1 MDEKFACFLLSVS
14 DQMGTKSIDSLKSY
28 TGSYSDSIN
37 TDPELFFREKL
48 INKAQ
53 YAGLLKTRHDM
64 NAHKKYYEQVMSHG
78 VHAVIREEAEYP
90 ERLRNIPYP
99 PVILFYRGSL
109 PEDSLP
115 SASVIGARNCSD
127 YGISAARFFAGE
139 LAVNGVQIVSG
150 MAYGIDSAAASGA
163 LSVGGKSYAVL
174 GSGVNICYPKESY
187 SLYKKMA
194 GISEASCGG
203 IISEF
208 HPAAEALP
216 SHFAM
221 RNRIIAGL
229 GDVLIVIE
237 AKDKSGTFITVDH
250 ALSQGK
256 DVFALPG
263 RITDP
268 LGRGCNKLLKD
279 GALPLTEPEDVL
291 SYLGIDKDNSVS
303 FPEKDISSLSAKCR
317 MVYAA
322 LSAEPMHIE
331 QIAARLSV
339 DIPELIVL
347 LENLEIYGFAV
358 STANAYW
365 RRSLD

>member
-1 MDEKFACFLLSVS
+1 MDEKFACFLLSIS
-14 DQMGTKSIDSLKSY
+14 EQMGAKSIDLLKNY
-28 TGSYSDSIN
+28 TGSYSDSISA
-37 TDPELFFREKL
+37 DPELFLREKL

-53 YAGLLKTRHDM
+53 YTGLLKTKQNISTHE
-64 NAHKKYYEQVMSHG
+64 KYYKQAVSHG
-78 VHAVIREEAEYP
+78 VHAVIREETEYP

-99 PVILFYRGSL
+99 PVILFYRGGL
-109 PEDSLP
+109 PEDNLP
-115 SASVIGARNCSD
+115 AVSVIGARSCSD
-127 YGISAARFFAGE
+127 YGISAAKFFAGE
-139 LAVNGVQIVSG
+139 LAKKGIQIVSG

-163 LSVGGKSYAVL
+163 MSAGGKSYAVL
-174 GSGVNICYPKESY
+174 GSGVNVCYPRESY
-187 SLYKKMA
+187 CLYKKMA
-194 GISEASCGG
+194 GISETSCGG
-203 IISEF
+203 VISEF

-221 RNRIIAGL
+221 RNRIIAGF

-237 AKDKSGTFITVDH
+237 ARDKSGTFITVDH

-291 SYLGIDKDNSVS
+291 SYLGLDKNNAVS
-303 FPEKDISSLSAKCR
+303 FPEKDISSLSLKCR
-317 MVYAA
+317 DVYAA
-322 LSAEPMHIE
+322 LSPEPMHIE

-339 DIPELIVL
+339 NIPELIVL

-365 RRSLD
+365 RKVLD